1 MCPSM
6 QYWGCFAA
14 APWLGKVSAHLGDV
28 LRLSRGLL
36 IAQSQPPHHRCDC
49 YEDPLPERCV
59 SKICMSMYR
68 SVCVGQV
75 DLECEGFFSIMHV
88 DMVMISRE
96 ISGTNPR

>member
-1 MCPSM
+1 M
-6 QYWGCFAA
+6 
-14 APWLGKVSAHLGDV
+14 LGKEFRTGSLEDAADVSEYAVLGMLCDAVLGMLCGCSHLGDV

-68 SVCVGQV
+68 SVCVGRV
-75 DLECEGFFSIMHV
+75 GRI
-88 DMVMISRE
+88 
-96 ISGTNPR
+96 